1 MFSNAM
7 LFDFENQIIKIYKN
21 VKYNGT
27 LGQMIAD
34 NIDIN
39 LIMNKIDIYMDGDK
53 KNVEVISN

>member
-1 MFSNAM
+1 
-7 LFDFENQIIKIYKN
+7 
-21 VKYNGT
+21 
-27 LGQMIAD
+27 MIAD

>member
-1 MFSNAM
+1 M